1 MKAFIFILFFC
12 SSLFSLNANAAT
24 AQDNTGEIELTYR
37 PIRTK
42 DGTGSTSEEGL
53 PIRRSI
59 QRQIAYAYIYNK
71 VVSIDFNAAI
81 ESATVTITNIVTGE
95 TVHAETYSDPTTLNI
110 DLNGENSGSCLIE
123 IEADGTL
130 LTGEFSL

>member
-1 MKAFIFILFFC
+1 MKKLLFILLTII
-12 SSLFSLNANAAT
+12 SFSNVAYAVEKNNPVEIIL
-24 AQDNTGEIELTYR
+24 QQSDDDDLDIPIVKDNSG
-37 PIRTK
+37 
-42 DGTGSTSEEGL
+42 

-95 TVHAETYSDPTTLNI
+95 TIHTETYSDPTTLNI

-123 IEADGTL
+123 IEANGTL